1 MTGQIGFDEG
11 KLFEV
16 LAKEKYVE
24 ERFTYNKD
32 GTVKKRTLKTVSW
45 WDTVMAAGGLSLV
58 FAIVTLVKTISTKIP
73 EWFDEEEQQDIKD
86 NPGLF
91 LALGP
96 IGWKVARKKA
106 ELAVSVVDAAQGTPK
121 EVADL
126 ATYAASLAKNWGFV
140 ANDQAG
146 DLIGTTDETEEMKT
160 AKRKKLTACQHIE
173 ENFREGRTT
182 REQYEFDR
190 KKFGCP

>member
-1 MTGQIGFDEG
+1 MAGQVGFDEG

-24 ERFTYNKD
+24 EKFTYYDD

-58 FAIVTLVKTISTKIP
+58 FAIVALIKTISSRVP
-73 EWFDEEEQQDIKD
+73 DWFDEGEQQEIRD

-106 ELAVSVVDAAQGTPK
+106 ETAAGVVDAAKGTPK
-121 EVADL
+121 EVADI
-126 ATYAASLAKNWGFV
+126 ATYLSSFARNWGITGQEEIAGTV
-140 ANDQAG
+140 DRQAY
-146 DLIGTTDETEEMKT
+146 TTCQEYWLGRGVSGPITFEQAEEC
-160 AKRKKLTACQHIE
+160 KRLNIK
-173 ENFREGRTT
+173 
-182 REQYEFDR
+182 
-190 KKFGCP
+190 